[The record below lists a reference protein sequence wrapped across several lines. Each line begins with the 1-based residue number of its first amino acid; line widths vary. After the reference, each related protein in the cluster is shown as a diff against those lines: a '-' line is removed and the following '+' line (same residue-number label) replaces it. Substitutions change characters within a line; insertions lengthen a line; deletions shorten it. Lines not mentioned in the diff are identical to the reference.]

1 MFRIVAHY
9 KGFSLNP
16 GGTAIHMNTTVKFN
30 IYSREIHPGNQ
41 DGNAAHLLNCRQ
53 IGILL
58 TASVHAGLA
67 FFAVAALSPTP
78 RRCDGLKQR

>member
-30 IYSREIHPGNQ
+30 IYSRERFTQATKMETLPI
-41 DGNAAHLLNCRQ
+41 C
-53 IGILL
+53 
-58 TASVHAGLA
+58 
-67 FFAVAALSPTP
+67 
-78 RRCDGLKQR
+78 